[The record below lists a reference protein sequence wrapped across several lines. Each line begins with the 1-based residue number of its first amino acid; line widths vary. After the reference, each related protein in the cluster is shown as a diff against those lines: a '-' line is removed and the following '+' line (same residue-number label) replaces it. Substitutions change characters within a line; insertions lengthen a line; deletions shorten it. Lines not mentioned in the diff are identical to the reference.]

1 MRNKRE
7 TYGPE
12 GVADL
17 CDVVIELADGLCVLR
32 SAGDRPRVA
41 AEVLLH
47 RIIELDQRL
56 LQLVPKLSSKKIYI
70 RNIFIRML
78 YEIFS
83 QCLPAGYGVKS

>member
-1 MRNKRE
+1 
-7 TYGPE
+7 
-12 GVADL
+12 
-17 CDVVIELADGLCVLR
+17 
-32 SAGDRPRVA
+32 
-41 AEVLLH
+41 LLH